1 MLHPLNWITHM
12 NSKDWLD
19 IAIAVG
25 LIVLSI
31 DKWVH
36 GREQTEDRQSGDIRR
51 MVEKNT
57 ELNTKLDRSV
67 EELGKRIDSEIGK
80 LWKDISDIHGKASD
94 MSSEFQSR
102 GGELSADMR
111 VVMTEIKHIN
121 DQLVE
126 LFRINERRRDPPR
139 GPRNSR

>member
-1 MLHPLNWITHM
+1 M
-12 NSKDWLD
+12 NPKDWLD
-19 IAIAVG
+19 IAIAIG
-25 LIVLSI
+25 LAVLSI

-51 MVEKNT
+51 ANEKAS
-57 ELNTKLDRSV
+57 ELERRIDRSC
-67 EELGKRIDSEIGK
+67 EELGKRFDSEINK
-80 LWKDISDIHGKASD
+80 LWKDISEIHVKASD
-94 MSSEFQSR
+94 MSSEFQAK

-126 LFRINERRRDPPR
+126 VFRINERRRPR
-139 GPRNSR
+139 DSR